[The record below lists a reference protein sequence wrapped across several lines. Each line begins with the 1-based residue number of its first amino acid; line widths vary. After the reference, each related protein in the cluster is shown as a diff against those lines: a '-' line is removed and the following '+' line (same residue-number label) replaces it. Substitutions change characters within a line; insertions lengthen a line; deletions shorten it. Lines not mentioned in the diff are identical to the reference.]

1 MDAMSQL
8 DRAKLMAQEERIA
21 LREIELIKF
30 RDTATPLVLKLT
42 TGESLEGVIGWYD
55 EQAIHLVQM
64 GKEEVTVYCRA
75 IAYYK
80 ARS

>member
-8 DRAKLMAQEERIA
+8 DRAKLMGQEERIS

-30 RDTATPLVLKLT
+30 RDSATPLSVKLT

-55 EQAIHLVQM
+55 ERAIHLVQM
-64 GKEEVTVYCRA
+64 DKEEVTNYCEA
-75 IAYYK
+75 VAYYK